1 MTATGFE
8 PTTTCFVNEHLTIQP
23 NWPNDGP
30 VLWVLTCEVH
40 LTVFYYHVTY
50 LFQSESALCSCL
62 NVKELFTQNTRLFW
76 SIWSLSECNGIRT
89 HNHLARKR
97 TLKHLAKLTLKA
109 SLTKWL
115 SVCLRTKWLW
125 VRVLLL
131 SLKNFR
137 YGACFEQGVPWHS
150 GKLQNVDSLWNSYE
164 TW

>member
-97 TLKHLAKLTLKA
+97 TLKHLAKLT
-109 SLTKWL
+109 KWL
-115 SVCLRTKWLW
+115 GCIVSTCLYGELDCM
-125 VRVLLL
+125 LL
-131 SLKNFR
+131 SCHVLVSDWI
-137 YGACFEQGVPWHS
+137 YI
-150 GKLQNVDSLWNSYE
+150 L
-164 TW
+164 